1 LVAKLK
7 ECEDVAQWKTSIIN
21 HLYWSVM
28 STPADDANRG
38 DIILEKWLS
47 VIDHLQVNIINY
59 NVKLTCSP
67 APITSIYCTF
77 AE

>member
-1 LVAKLK
+1 
-7 ECEDVAQWKTSIIN
+7 
-21 HLYWSVM
+21 M

-67 APITSIYCTF
+67 APIITIIVLLLSRGKHCNITCNLYI
-77 AE
+77 ELQIN